1 MLSIYSD
8 LFSKRKG
15 GKSLRQ
21 LTHHESGKAVLVEV
35 LDAVQRVVDALT
47 TPEGGRYVVSLS
59 DQGAASG
66 NLTTKRIVITYKP
79 LTDRALNLAQVTEVM
94 TGLTTHEIGHTV
106 ISPLTAKV
114 LDERFSDASGQD
126 PLAKFFANVADD
138 HKLEVYMTARFPGI
152 GGSFRPTA
160 EWVTRQYGISGKL
173 FKMSADL
180 DLVGRTNLAIAAF
193 RYPFAVRWV
202 RNALTRR
209 EREWWQDWASRYA
222 VTQTEDEIEA
232 LLREGLT
239 RLGAPDLS
247 DPEPQPEDE
256 EPGDEPGE
264 SEDEGEGGEGNE
276 PDDTTGEGNDEE
288 RESDPSRGRIPDES
302 KPGKSK
308 PSESDDDEV
317 DEAEESAL
325 DKIGKSDDDADDES
339 DEDEGEGDDEDDDE
353 DWPDDDDEGYDG
365 DAGDPGEG
373 RPENDDTD
381 EDEDDESATDEDGDD
396 LDEEPDDDSEADEQD
411 AREGRGGEDKDEE
424 QVDLSDNPDTSDED
438 EAGLTTGQDGSDQG
452 ESGDADSTGSDPD
465 AEGEREHE
473 SETFDSP
480 SEGSMD
486 EDAEGGQGE
495 QAARSE
501 NATEMADPWRKEPL
515 DEDALLKGLDDLL
528 QPDDYRDQWAKR
540 GLQQVLD
547 EERTVEKIKSRD
559 GFGTMKVHLDL

>member
-15 GKSLRQ
+15 GKSYRQ
-21 LTHHESGKAVLVEV
+21 LASHESGRAVLVEV

-47 TPEGGRYVVSLS
+47 SPEGGRYVVSLS

-66 NLTTKRIVITYKP
+66 NLLTKRIVITYKP
-79 LTDRALNLAQVTEVM
+79 LTDKRLNLAQVTEVM
-94 TGLTTHEIGHTV
+94 TGLSTHEIGHTIV
-106 ISPLTAKV
+106 SPVTQKV
-114 LDERFSDASGQD
+114 LDERFSDASGVD

-160 EWVTRQYGISGKL
+160 EWVTRQYGVAGKL
-173 FKMSADL
+173 FKMSGDL

-209 EREWWQDWASRYA
+209 EREWWQDWAARYA
-222 VTQTEDEIEA
+222 TTGVDEDAIEA
-232 LLREGLT
+232 ALREGLT

-247 DPEPQPEDE
+247 DPEEQPGEDE
-256 EPGDEPGE
+256 SDEPG
-264 SEDEGEGGEGNE
+264 EDEGEGEDGEGK
-276 PDDTTGEGNDEE
+276 PSDDPTGEGKDET
-288 RESDPSRGRIPDES
+288 RESDPSRGRIPSDKDTEAKS
-302 KPGKSK
+302 KSK
-308 PSESDDDEV
+308 PSDESDEDEV
-317 DEAEESAL
+317 DEAEDSVL
-325 DKIGKSDDDADDES
+325 DEIGKGEGDDDES
-339 DEDEGEGDDEDDDE
+339 DEDEGDDADGDDEG
-353 DWPDDDDEGYDG
+353 DDDEGDDDG
-365 DAGDPGEG
+365 
-373 RPENDDTD
+373 
-381 EDEDDESATDEDGDD
+381 ATDEDGND
-396 LDEEPDDDSEADEQD
+396 LDEEADDDSEADEQD
-411 AREGRGGEDKDEE
+411 AREGRGGEDKDD

-465 AEGEREHE
+465 AQGERTHE

-495 QAARSE
+495 QAAQAD
-501 NATEMADPWRKEPL
+501 NAAPMDDPWKKKIDL
-515 DEDALLKGLDDLL
+515 DALAKGLDELNHPKDPRYGGDPEAWVKQNL
-528 QPDDYRDQWAKR
+528 QR
-540 GLQQVLD
+540 VLD